1 MNKYKILKEDH
12 KMKKEKYSKMINVPL
27 REEMMVEVLK
37 VCEEK
42 DIPISVFVRDAIKL
56 VLKEKTE
63 DGK

>member
-1 MNKYKILKEDH
+1 
-12 KMKKEKYSKMINVPL
+12 MKKEKYSKMINVPL
-27 REEMMVEVLK
+27 REEMMLEVLK